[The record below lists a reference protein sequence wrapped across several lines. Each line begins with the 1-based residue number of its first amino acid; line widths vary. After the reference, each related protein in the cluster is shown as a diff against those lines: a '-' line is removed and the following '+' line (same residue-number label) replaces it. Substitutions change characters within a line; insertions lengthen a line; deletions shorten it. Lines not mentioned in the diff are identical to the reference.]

1 VQDAHECI
9 RPVNVSMTP
18 EKAKNLLDKDHLR
31 LYEIIWKRFVASQ
44 MSSAV
49 YKQYS
54 YDFETQNT
62 YLRQVLGRE
71 YSMDLRQSIVSMMR

>member
-1 VQDAHECI
+1 
-9 RPVNVSMTP
+9 
-18 EKAKNLLDKDHLR
+18 
-31 LYEIIWKRFVASQ
+31 

-54 YDFETQNT
+54 YDFENSK
-62 YLRQVLGRE
+62 YIFEASVRRE